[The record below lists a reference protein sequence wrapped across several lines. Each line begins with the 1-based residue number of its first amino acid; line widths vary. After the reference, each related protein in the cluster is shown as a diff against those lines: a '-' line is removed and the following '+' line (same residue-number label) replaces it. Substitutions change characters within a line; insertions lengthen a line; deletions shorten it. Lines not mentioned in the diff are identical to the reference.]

1 MMRMK
6 CVKVQVIGAAVCAM
20 ALLAGCQSGAKAAET
35 PAATV
40 QAETESAAETE
51 TVAKTESVVETGTAA
66 ETVDAVSS
74 ASQMFYQEA
83 SFDHDRL
90 WDSIGKFEGSCT
102 IATVNEDGTPNL
114 IVAVPGTAGDS
125 HLYFNWA
132 DNGTKANVQR
142 TGEAMLSY
150 YVYHPEAEEKMERNQ
165 GARIKV
171 SLETDQAVLE
181 QLQKENPACSAV
193 STVLRVEE
201 ILPIG

>member
-1 MMRMK
+1 MRMK

-35 PAATV
+35 QAATV
-40 QAETESAAETE
+40 QAETESVAETE
-51 TVAKTESVVETGTAA
+51 TAA
-66 ETVDAVSS
+66 EAVDAVSS
-74 ASQMFYQEA
+74 ASQMFYQDA

-181 QLQKENPACSAV
+181 QIQKENPACSAV